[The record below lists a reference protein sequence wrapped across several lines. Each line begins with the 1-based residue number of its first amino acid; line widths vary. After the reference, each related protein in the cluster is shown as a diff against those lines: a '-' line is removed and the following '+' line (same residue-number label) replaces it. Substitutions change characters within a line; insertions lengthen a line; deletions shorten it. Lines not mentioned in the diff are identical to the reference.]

1 MKPETE
7 GSGISLSRRTF
18 VKTLGLFC
26 LAGGP
31 ILNACNPSSGE
42 KRPAE
47 KEMDLSRPGD
57 HSAVSRSPRPLIDLA
72 APARTETAT
81 FALG

>member
-1 MKPETE
+1 MNPEPD
-7 GSGISLSRRTF
+7 GRRISLSRRAF

-31 ILNACNPSSGE
+31 ILNACNLSSGE
-42 KRPAE
+42 KRPSE
-47 KEMDLSRPGD
+47 KKMDLNRPGD
-57 HSAVSRSPRPLIDLA
+57 HSAVSRSPRPPIDLA
-72 APARTETAT
+72 APARTEIAT